1 MKKLFLLCVLLLA
14 ATSYASPVYPK
25 LRTGTYL
32 LSGGNTKWADSGY
45 RGEVLIEPQGENFR
59 VIWRIGSAQSQYGVG
74 ILSNGVLSVAYCDG
88 STNTNWG
95 VASYVLVADGE
106 LQGRWTSYTGT
117 SQKPEYL
124 IWKGH

>member
-1 MKKLFLLCVLLLA
+1 MRKLFLLCVLFLA
-14 ATSYASPVYPK
+14 VTSYASAAYPK

-45 RGEVLIEPQGENFR
+45 RGEVIIEPQGENYR
-59 VIWRIGSAQSQYGVG
+59 LIWRIGSAQSQYGVG
-74 ILSNGVLSVAYCDG
+74 ILYDDILSVAFCDG
-88 STNTNWG
+88 SNTNWG
-95 VASYVLVADGE
+95 VVSYRLVADGE

-124 IWKGH
+124 IWKGY